1 MPMTTSPPHGV
12 DERDHIGKAL
22 DMIALAVAV
31 GLLLVV
37 DIKGLRSTSHDQAL
51 QVSFGDSV
59 EGGIE
64 ERHFGLG
71 RQ

>member
-1 MPMTTSPPHGV
+1 MPMTTSPPNVLARRGRV
-12 DERDHIGKAL
+12 GKEL
-22 DMIALAVAV
+22 DMVALAVAV

-37 DIKGLRSTSHDQAL
+37 DIKGLRGARRDQAL
-51 QVSFGDSV
+51 QVSFGD
-59 EGGIE
+59 GIKGDIE